1 METASLTHE
10 QRGHYLGTEIDEKWW
25 RRDTRDGLLARG
37 LGRYWIGEGG
47 FFFHRHL
54 TTSPIVILLAD
65 LCEVKVGRWHAGR
78 WAGGAPVVKLVWM
91 KGDLR
96 LSSGFVVSRDA
107 RVTDGVV
114 AAVRAAA
121 TETAQPP
128 ARPARRM
135 QS

>member
-1 METASLTHE
+1 
-10 QRGHYLGTEIDEKWW
+10 
-25 RRDTRDGLLARG
+25 
-37 LGRYWIGEGG
+37 
-47 FFFHRHL
+47 
-54 TTSPIVILLAD
+54 VILLAD